1 MGLVSAGCSG
11 FRVLVGQAVVRG
23 VGHPATTI
31 MTEADEPL
39 LPVALLLIVPSAI
52 VPGVLVGGHLGDR
65 QRVLLFASLAA
76 QGCKSAGVLSHRE
89 TASKVRDLEALPV
102 AAVGGPDGV
111 V

>member
-1 MGLVSAGCSG
+1 MGLVAAGRSG

-76 QGCKSAGVLSHRE
+76 ERGKSARIFTDRE
-89 TASKVRDLEALPV
+89 APAKVRDLEALPV